1 MSIDPKFMDL
11 VLFIVGWVFGLFAF
25 SQITYPLVT
34 LIPKVRRLLQ
44 DDQYQKTML
53 LYLLLLA
60 PSIWTV
66 VLVSSVILVFRY
78 YAAYSKSYLAGL
90 GIVFVLVLFNLY
102 KRNREIEDDFIF
114 RLKNYIRLSK
124 EDSLINKYP
133 QDKRKG

>member
-78 YAAYSKSYLAGL
+78 YAAYSKSYLLGL

-124 EDSLINKYP
+124 EDILINKYP